1 VPRTKSPP
9 AVPTK
14 SRSDV
19 QSEEAARQFAWID
32 WLQGRTGQTDSSL
45 AEEAGLQKNY
55 LYRKR
60 ADGTVLGASQIRMLM
75 ERWEAPG
82 PDTYLLPGA
91 SGLADEGAPYDQAT
105 GDPLLRATIELLLKG
120 RNNAAPWRLKT
131 LALESAGYLPGD
143 IVISDNA
150 VHPRAGD
157 AVVAQVYDV
166 RTGTA
171 ETVFRLFEP
180 PYLIAAS
187 SEPALRKP
195 LLVDNERV
203 IVMGPITQSFRA
215 RRA

>member
-1 VPRTKSPP
+1 VARAKTPTAPP
-9 AVPTK
+9 K

-60 ADGTVLGASQIRMLM
+60 ADGTVLGVPQIRMLM
-75 ERWEAPG
+75 ERWEVPG

-91 SGLADEGAPYDQAT
+91 SGLADEGAPYDPAG
-105 GDPLLRATIELLLKG
+105 GDPLLKSMVELALKG
-120 RNNAAPWRLKT
+120 RNNGASWRLKT
-131 LALESAGYLPGD
+131 RALEAAGYLPGD
-143 IVISDNA
+143 VLVSDNA
-150 VHPRAGD
+150 IQPRAGD

-180 PYLIAAS
+180 PYLIAAT
-187 SEPALRKP
+187 SEAALRKP

-215 RRA
+215 RRS